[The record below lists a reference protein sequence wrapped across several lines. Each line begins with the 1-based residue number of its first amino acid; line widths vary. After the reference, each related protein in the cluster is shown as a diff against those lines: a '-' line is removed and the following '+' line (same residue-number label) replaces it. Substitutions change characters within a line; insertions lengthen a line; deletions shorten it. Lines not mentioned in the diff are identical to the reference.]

1 MRHHG
6 HSQPHQPDD
15 SSNDGVRYFP
25 FDSVPAELETQA
37 PVDDAERHDDA
48 TPPDVGDGPDCALGG
63 LAVDFVVEDC
73 ENGLEVQA
81 ADDDDADDG
90 MSVAFS
96 GDLQYVI
103 RLFVGRRIV
112 NQGCDTCDDGYTAI

>member
-1 MRHHG
+1 M
-6 HSQPHQPDD
+6 
-15 SSNDGVRYFP
+15 
-25 FDSVPAELETQA
+25 
-37 PVDDAERHDDA
+37 
-48 TPPDVGDGPDCALGG
+48 GDGPDCALGG
-63 LAVDFVVEDC
+63 LAVGFVVEDC

-112 NQGCDTCDDGYTAI
+112 SKGCDTCDDGYTAI